1 MQASPAVFTVTGRF
15 RRHEQ
20 QSPSSPPDLEGRRE
34 GGDPLDDDLQLDGQ
48 TIGGRPLPRCNLCE
62 MSRRSSRLATN
73 GYYQEEHS
81 YHEGDGSGSSGG
93 GGSGTASPGSVR
105 YRENVARSLEDE
117 RVFRA
122 RKTSHRGSGA
132 IPHGARGRP
141 HVDSPLVTTER
152 GNSIR
157 VERGDGLSLTSTLIE
172 ESCLPERECSG
183 YLWGLDKEEDQSTIT
198 LMMSE
203 QTAHVSNESQRSLHH
218 NTSTSAAAAAAAT
231 DGHATRLWNKHS
243 GDQHR
248 TSPAQH
254 LPEPARSSSWR
265 RAMGWV
271 ARPVN
276 VCWTLVAQ
284 FTFYCVGAAITPPP
298 VFGAVHGTADS
309 KTTRKASTS
318 ANFFRRLV
326 LKCMWVFGVGWYN
339 LIGLLSLFNVFL
351 LTRRIP
357 RAIKMILLLILLL
370 LAIVGV
376 GYALVVFGYVHLSRS
391 HEHAQAVPSD
401 VMISSGMPSVVQVQ
415 SQRRLQQLEQQV
427 SSLRGVVEQQELQL
441 VRLRTV
447 AKQHEKQENALEGLR
462 STAEKQER
470 TIGDLKKLA
479 EGHEHKRLASSVEV
493 LEENMS
499 KLKHE
504 ILHGHQ
510 QKVEAAVMA
519 TLGALASRGDDRS
532 ELALFTAWL
541 TAHVLSSDHMRTL
554 LRETEQAVVA
564 NVSKRWT
571 WPPDP
576 ERDGALESTSG
587 GVSRQEVYAIVQN
600 ALRLYEEDKIGKFD
614 FALESAGG
622 TVISVR
628 CSEAYSQQ
636 IALITLFGV
645 PLWYTSQSPRVIIQP
660 DVYPGDC
667 WAFKGSRGYV
677 AIKLSDT
684 IYPSDFTLE
693 HIPRALSPTGD
704 ITSAPKDF
712 AVYGLDEEIQQEGYL
727 LGKYMYDK
735 HGDPLQMFHMSNS
748 TAAHP
753 FGIVELRI
761 LSNWGNSEY
770 TCIYRF
776 RVHGELATSR
786 G

>member
-1 MQASPAVFTVTGRF
+1 MQASPAVFTGTGRF

-20 QSPSSPPDLEGRRE
+20 QPPSSPPDLGGRGEGR
-34 GGDPLDDDLQLDGQ
+34 DPLDDNLQLDEQ
-48 TIGGRPLPRCNLCE
+48 ATGGRPLPRCNLCE

-81 YHEGDGSGSSGG
+81 YHEGDGGGSGGSVG

-122 RKTSHRGSGA
+122 RKISHRGSGA
-132 IPHGARGRP
+132 TPHGARGRA

-152 GNSIR
+152 GNSSR

-203 QTAHVSNESQRSLHH
+203 RTTHVSNESQRSFHH
-218 NTSTSAAAAAAAT
+218 NTSTPAAAAAAAAAT

-248 TSPAQH
+248 ASPAQH
-254 LPEPARSSSWR
+254 
-265 RAMGWV
+265 
-271 ARPVN
+271 
-276 VCWTLVAQ
+276 
-284 FTFYCVGAAITPPP
+284 
-298 VFGAVHGTADS
+298 HS

-357 RAIKMILLLILLL
+357 RAIKMILLLMLLL
-370 LAIVGV
+370 LAVVGV

-401 VMISSGMPSVVQVQ
+401 VKISSGTPTVVNLQ
-415 SQRRLQQLEQQV
+415 SKHHLQQLERQV
-427 SSLRGVVEQQELQL
+427 SSLRAIVEEQERQL
-441 VRLRTV
+441 AHLRT
-447 AKQHEKQENALEGLR
+447 AAERHEWQGHALEELR
-462 STAEKQER
+462 STSEQQQH

-479 EGHEHKRLASSVEV
+479 EGHEHNRLALSVEV
-493 LEENMS
+493 LEENVS

-510 QKVEAAVMA
+510 QKVEAAVVA
-519 TLGALASRGDDRS
+519 TLRALASRGDDGS
-532 ELALFTAWL
+532 ELASFTAWL
-541 TAHVLSSDHMRTL
+541 TARVLSSDHMRTL

-571 WPPDP
+571 WPP
-576 ERDGALESTSG
+576 EGDGALESTGG
-587 GVSRQEVYAIVQN
+587 GVSRQEVYAIVQS

-727 LGKYMYDK
+727 LGQYMYDK

-748 TAAHP
+748 TVAHP

>member
-1 MQASPAVFTVTGRF
+1 MFPFVLVALNALVFLPSTASPAVFTVTGRF

-254 LPEPARSSSWR
+254 
-265 RAMGWV
+265 
-271 ARPVN
+271 
-276 VCWTLVAQ
+276 
-284 FTFYCVGAAITPPP
+284 
-298 VFGAVHGTADS
+298 HS

-441 VRLRTV
+441 VRLRT
-447 AKQHEKQENALEGLR
+447 
-462 STAEKQER
+462 
-470 TIGDLKKLA
+470 
-479 EGHEHKRLASSVEV
+479 
-493 LEENMS
+493 
-499 KLKHE
+499 
-504 ILHGHQ
+504 
-510 QKVEAAVMA
+510 VEAAVMA

-786 G
+786 GW

>member
-1 MQASPAVFTVTGRF
+1 MQASPAVFTGTGRF

-20 QSPSSPPDLEGRRE
+20 QSPSSPPDLEGRGE

-81 YHEGDGSGSSGG
+81 YHEGDGGGSSGSGG

-105 YRENVARSLEDE
+105 YRENVAR
-117 RVFRA
+117 VFRA

-132 IPHGARGRP
+132 TPHGARGRA

-203 QTAHVSNESQRSLHH
+203 QTGHISNESQRSLHH
-218 NTSTSAAAAAAAT
+218 NTSTSAAAAAAT

-254 LPEPARSSSWR
+254 
-265 RAMGWV
+265 
-271 ARPVN
+271 
-276 VCWTLVAQ
+276 
-284 FTFYCVGAAITPPP
+284 
-298 VFGAVHGTADS
+298 HS

-441 VRLRTV
+441 EQLRT
-447 AKQHEKQENALEGLR
+447 AAEQHEKQGHALEGLR
-462 STAEKQER
+462 NAAEKQER
-470 TIGDLKKLA
+470 TICDLKKLA

-493 LEENMS
+493 LEENVS

-504 ILHGHQ
+504 ILHGHL
-510 QKVEAAVMA
+510 QKVEAAVVA

-532 ELALFTAWL
+532 ELALFAAWL

-576 ERDGALESTSG
+576 ERDGALESTGG

-727 LGKYMYDK
+727 LGQYMYDK

>member
-1 MQASPAVFTVTGRF
+1 
-15 RRHEQ
+15 
-20 QSPSSPPDLEGRRE
+20 
-34 GGDPLDDDLQLDGQ
+34 
-48 TIGGRPLPRCNLCE
+48 

-81 YHEGDGSGSSGG
+81 YHEGDGGGSSGG
-93 GGSGTASPGSVR
+93 SVTASPGSVR
-105 YRENVARSLEDE
+105 YRENVAR
-117 RVFRA
+117 VFRA

-132 IPHGARGRP
+132 TPHGARGRA

-157 VERGDGLSLTSTLIE
+157 VERGDGLSLNSTLIE

-183 YLWGLDKEEDQSTIT
+183 YLWGLDKEDDQSTIT

-203 QTAHVSNESQRSLHH
+203 QTAQVSNESQRSLYH
-218 NTSTSAAAAAAAT
+218 NTSTPAAAVAAT
-231 DGHATRLWNKHS
+231 DSHATRLWDKHS
-243 GDQHR
+243 GTQHR
-248 TSPAQH
+248 ASPAQH
-254 LPEPARSSSWR
+254 PPEPARSSSWR

-298 VFGAVHGTADS
+298 VFGTVHGTADS

-401 VMISSGMPSVVQVQ
+401 VQISSGTPSVVQVQ
-415 SQRRLQQLEQQV
+415 SQHRLQQLEQQV
-427 SSLRGVVEQQELQL
+427 SSLRHVVELQELKLAELQF
-441 VRLRTV
+441 VVKR
-447 AKQHEKQENALEGLR
+447 HEQQGHVLEELR
-462 STAEKQER
+462 STAEKQQH

-493 LEENMS
+493 LEENVS
-499 KLKHE
+499 KLMYE

-510 QKVEAAVMA
+510 QKVEAAVVA
-519 TLGALASRGDDRS
+519 TLGALASRGGDDGS

-541 TAHVLSSDHMRTL
+541 TARVLSSDHMRTL

-564 NVSKRWT
+564 DVSKRWT
-571 WPPDP
+571 WPPEP
-576 ERDGALESTSG
+576 ERDGALQSTGG
-587 GVSRQEVYAIVQN
+587 GVSRQEVYAIVQS

-727 LGKYMYDK
+727 LGQYMYDK
-735 HGDPLQMFHMSNS
+735 HGDPLQTFHMSNS
-748 TAAHP
+748 TAHP

>member
-1 MQASPAVFTVTGRF
+1 
-15 RRHEQ
+15 
-20 QSPSSPPDLEGRRE
+20 
-34 GGDPLDDDLQLDGQ
+34 
-48 TIGGRPLPRCNLCE
+48 

-81 YHEGDGSGSSGG
+81 YHEGDGGGSSGSGG

-132 IPHGARGRP
+132 TPHGARGRA

-203 QTAHVSNESQRSLHH
+203 QTGHISNESQRSLHH
-218 NTSTSAAAAAAAT
+218 NTSTSAAAAAAT

-254 LPEPARSSSWR
+254 
-265 RAMGWV
+265 
-271 ARPVN
+271 
-276 VCWTLVAQ
+276 
-284 FTFYCVGAAITPPP
+284 
-298 VFGAVHGTADS
+298 HS

-441 VRLRTV
+441 EQLRT
-447 AKQHEKQENALEGLR
+447 AAEQHEKQGHALEGLR
-462 STAEKQER
+462 NAAEKQER
-470 TIGDLKKLA
+470 TICDLKKLA

-493 LEENMS
+493 LEENVS

-504 ILHGHQ
+504 ILHGHL
-510 QKVEAAVMA
+510 QKVEAAVVA

-532 ELALFTAWL
+532 ELALFAAWL

-576 ERDGALESTSG
+576 ERDGALESTGG

-727 LGKYMYDK
+727 LGQYMYDK

>member
-254 LPEPARSSSWR
+254 
-265 RAMGWV
+265 
-271 ARPVN
+271 
-276 VCWTLVAQ
+276 
-284 FTFYCVGAAITPPP
+284 
-298 VFGAVHGTADS
+298 HS

>member
-1 MQASPAVFTVTGRF
+1 MQASPAVFTGTGRF

-20 QSPSSPPDLEGRRE
+20 QPPSSPPDLGGRGEGR
-34 GGDPLDDDLQLDGQ
+34 DPLDDNLQLDEQ
-48 TIGGRPLPRCNLCE
+48 ATGGRPLPRCNLCE

-81 YHEGDGSGSSGG
+81 YHEGDGGGSGGSVG

-105 YRENVARSLEDE
+105 YRENVAR
-117 RVFRA
+117 VFRA
-122 RKTSHRGSGA
+122 RKISHRGSGA
-132 IPHGARGRP
+132 TPHGARGRA

-152 GNSIR
+152 GNSSR

-203 QTAHVSNESQRSLHH
+203 RTTHVSNESQRSFHH
-218 NTSTSAAAAAAAT
+218 NTSTPAAAAAAAAAAT

-243 GDQHR
+243 GDQR
-248 TSPAQH
+248 RASPAQH
-254 LPEPARSSSWR
+254 PPEPARLSSWW

-276 VCWTLVAQ
+276 VCWTLVVQ
-284 FTFYCVGAAITPPP
+284 FSFYCVGAAITPAPG
-298 VFGAVHGTADS
+298 FGAVHGTADS

-357 RAIKMILLLILLL
+357 RAIKMILLLMLLL
-370 LAIVGV
+370 LAVVGV

-401 VMISSGMPSVVQVQ
+401 VKISSGTPTVVNLQ
-415 SQRRLQQLEQQV
+415 SKHHLQQLERQV
-427 SSLRGVVEQQELQL
+427 SSLRAIVEEQERQL
-441 VRLRTV
+441 AHLRT
-447 AKQHEKQENALEGLR
+447 AAERHEWQGHALEELR
-462 STAEKQER
+462 STSEQQQH

-479 EGHEHKRLASSVEV
+479 EGHEHNRLALSVEV
-493 LEENMS
+493 LEENVS

-510 QKVEAAVMA
+510 QKVEAAVVA
-519 TLGALASRGDDRS
+519 TLRALASRGDDGS
-532 ELALFTAWL
+532 ELASFTAWL
-541 TAHVLSSDHMRTL
+541 TARVLSSDHMRTL
-554 LRETEQAVVA
+554 LRETEQTVVA

-571 WPPDP
+571 WPP
-576 ERDGALESTSG
+576 EGDGALESTGG
-587 GVSRQEVYAIVQN
+587 GVSRQEVYAIVQS

-727 LGKYMYDK
+727 LGQYMYDK

-748 TAAHP
+748 TVAHP

>member
-105 YRENVARSLEDE
+105 YRENVA

-254 LPEPARSSSWR
+254 
-265 RAMGWV
+265 
-271 ARPVN
+271 
-276 VCWTLVAQ
+276 
-284 FTFYCVGAAITPPP
+284 
-298 VFGAVHGTADS
+298 HS

-447 AKQHEKQENALEGLR
+447 AKQHEKQEHALEGLR

-510 QKVEAAVMA
+510 QKVEAAVVA
-519 TLGALASRGDDRS
+519 TLGVLASRADDRS